1 MPTGKK
7 RKSLSTKNL
16 KYLRYNRKRKYV
28 RKSLIDRKCKL
39 IIFMQKCS
47 KVEHKLGLSLTYG
60 L

>member
-16 KYLRYNRKRKYV
+16 KYLRYNRKRKDV
-28 RKSLIDRKCKL
+28 RKSLIVSKCKL

-47 KVEHKLGLSLTYG
+47 KVQHKLGLSLMCG

>member
-16 KYLRYNRKRKYV
+16 KHLRYNKKRKDV
-28 RKSLIDRKCKL
+28 RKSLIVRKCKL

-47 KVEHKLGLSLTYG
+47 KVQHKLGLSLTYG